1 MISTNN
7 VSLQYGGR
15 ELFKNVSINFTRGNC
30 YGLIGANGAGK
41 STFLKILSG
50 DIEPN
55 KGYVTIT
62 PGERMSVLK
71 QDHFAFDEYDV
82 IRTVLM
88 GDEKLVSIKDEL
100 DAIYAKADMTEEDG
114 NRASELTELFTDM
127 DGWSAESNAEILL
140 NALGI
145 TNEFHYSLMS
155 ELSGDQKVKVLLAQA
170 LFGNPDILLLDEPT
184 NHLDT
189 KAIDWLENF
198 LMDFENTVIVVSHD
212 RHFLNKV
219 CTHIADID
227 YGKITMY
234 VGNYDF
240 WYDYTQLAQRQR
252 KELNKKNE
260 QKAKELKEFIAR
272 FSANASKHKQATS
285 RKKLLESLDIADMP
299 VSSRRFPFI
308 EFKPAR
314 SIGNDMLIVENLS
327 KTVGD
332 RKVLDNVSFTILPN
346 EKVAFVGTDA
356 VAKTTFF
363 KIIMGELE
371 PDEGSFKWGVTTSQ
385 SYFPTDN
392 SAFFDG
398 VDDSLI
404 DWIRKYSDLTYEAD
418 VRQWLGRM
426 MFSGEE
432 ATKSAKVLSGGERV
446 RCMLCKMML
455 EYSNVLIFDE
465 PTNHLD
471 LESISSL
478 NNALIKYPSS
488 ILFTS
493 HDHQFTQSVA
503 DRIIEFCP
511 DGSVY
516 DKKQTYDEYLGI
528 ES

>member
-15 ELFKNVSINFTRGNC
+15 ELFKNVSINFTKGNC

-50 DIEPN
+50 DLEPN

-62 PGERMSVLK
+62 PGERLSVLK

-82 IRTVLM
+82 IKTVLM

-100 DAIYAKADMTEEDG
+100 DAIYAKAEMTEEDG

-145 TNEFHYSLMS
+145 TNELHYSLMS

-212 RHFLNKV
+212 RHFLNRV

-227 YGKITMY
+227 FGKITLY

-285 RKKLLESLDIADMP
+285 RKKLLESLDIEDMP

-314 SIGNDMLIVENLS
+314 SIGNDMLLVENLS
-327 KTVGD
+327 KTVGG
-332 RKVLDNVSFTILPN
+332 RKVLDNVSFTLLPG

-371 PDEGSFKWGVTTSQ
+371 PDEGEYKWGVTTSQ

-392 SAFFDG
+392 SEYFDG

-404 DWIRKYSDLTYEAD
+404 DWIRKYSELTYEAD

-446 RCMLCKMML
+446 RCILCKMML
-455 EYSNVLIFDE
+455 ENANVLIFDE

-478 NNALIKYPSS
+478 NNALIKFPSS

-493 HDHQFTQSVA
+493 HDHQFVQSVA

-511 DGSVY
+511 DGTLY
-516 DKKQTYDEYLGI
+516 DKQQTDDEYLGL
-528 ES
+528 ED